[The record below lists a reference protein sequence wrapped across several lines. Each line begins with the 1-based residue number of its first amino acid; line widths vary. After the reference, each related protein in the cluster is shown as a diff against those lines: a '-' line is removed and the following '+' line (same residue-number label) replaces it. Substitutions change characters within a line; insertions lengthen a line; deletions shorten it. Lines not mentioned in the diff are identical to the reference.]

1 MVVLA
6 LYILLIATIVL
17 IGSVVIPPVVED
29 TEDLVRSVPDYVDDF
44 EAWALTLPERFPFLP
59 QLGLPDLT
67 VGLPEQLQDLVAQL
81 GSQFTGLLG
90 QTLGVLRFLVGF
102 LSGALNGIFVL
113 VLALYITQDSER
125 ILGYLVG
132 FMPQQ
137 RQAQTR
143 EMLGTI
149 GDRLGGWLRGQIALS
164 AIIGTVTFVGL
175 SLIGVN
181 YAVLLALIAAVGEA
195 IPLIGPIISA
205 VPAVIVAFF
214 QSPLQG
220 FLTLGLYILIQQLEN
235 NLIVPKVM
243 ERAVA
248 LHPLAVMVALLAG
261 AELLGVTGA
270 ILSVPVAAA
279 FSVVVQEVRRLQRQR
294 DQQKSG
300 LLEPG
305 GGAGGAGGTGR
316 AGLSAGR
323 AAAVGPGTS
332 VAPNQAEHDPG
343 AAGHHRGRGEHGH
356 HDRPWPASP
365 GDQPEG
371 PEVGG
376 HAERAQEAGHD
387 PPGVTPVPDQLHL
400 APPGH
405 DPRRLVRHQAR
416 PGPEGVQAGQ
426 LGRCQLAVF
435 HGGANP
441 GLVHRGAALAL
452 GGLQLLAG
460 ALAPAR
466 AAPNS
471 RRARV
476 RARTLSS
483 RPRMAPAWTTALAE
497 APSRTA
503 CTGGLYHQ
511 IQAGPAGPRGARLS
525 ARSTTV
531 GPSFRSGGLGE
542 TPIRDT

>member
-1 MVVLA
+1 MDDSAPGQSRSPLTEGALWRIAWRTVLFVFGCAFLVWLLVRLQSVVVQLLLAVIVAAGMTPLVNRGARPYRLSRSGPAVTPPRAMVVLA

-44 EAWALTLPERFPFLP
+44 QAWAQTLPERFPFLP

-81 GSQFTGLLG
+81 GSQFAGLLG

-279 FSVVVQEVRRLQRQR
+279 FSVVVQEVRRLQRRR
-294 DQQKSG
+294 DQQKAG

-305 GGAGGAGGTGR
+305 GAPAVVPEAPEERGAPPDGSGGGPGGVSGAQSGR
-316 AGLSAGR
+316 A
-323 AAAVGPGTS
+323 
-332 VAPNQAEHDPG
+332 
-343 AAGHHRGRGEHGH
+343 
-356 HDRPWPASP
+356 
-365 GDQPEG
+365 
-371 PEVGG
+371 
-376 HAERAQEAGHD
+376 
-387 PPGVTPVPDQLHL
+387 
-400 APPGH
+400 
-405 DPRRLVRHQAR
+405 
-416 PGPEGVQAGQ
+416 
-426 LGRCQLAVF
+426 
-435 HGGANP
+435 
-441 GLVHRGAALAL
+441 
-452 GGLQLLAG
+452 
-460 ALAPAR
+460 
-466 AAPNS
+466 
-471 RRARV
+471 
-476 RARTLSS
+476 
-483 RPRMAPAWTTALAE
+483 
-497 APSRTA
+497 
-503 CTGGLYHQ
+503 
-511 IQAGPAGPRGARLS
+511 
-525 ARSTTV
+525 
-531 GPSFRSGGLGE
+531 
-542 TPIRDT
+542 